1 MSKGPV
7 HMGPFRDLPI
17 QRKLTVALMCT
28 SAVVL
33 ALVCA
38 ALVTEAVVVFR
49 RDLVRNLSTQAAI
62 TAESCTAS
70 LAFSDEKGARD
81 TLAVLDS
88 DPHIVA
94 ACLYDSAG
102 RPVADYVRAGQGR
115 VRLPSPPPTVPH
127 QFKGGYLE
135 CVRPVLV
142 GGNTIGTV
150 LLRSDL
156 KAGQERFGR
165 FAWIVVAILVIALA
179 VAYRLSFFFQRIIAQ
194 PILRLA
200 EAANEVALK
209 KDYSTRVPS
218 ESRDEVG
225 TLVTSFNEMLSQ
237 VERRDASL
245 SAEIADRKRAEETLT
260 GALGQLSEAR
270 DQALQASRVKSEFL
284 ANMSHEIRTPMN
296 GIIGMTGMLLETHQ
310 TPEQRD
316 ITETIQSSADALLT
330 VINDILDF
338 SKIEAGKLTIDVVA
352 FDLRR
357 LMEDVA
363 EMLAPRAWEK
373 DIELTCVVSGH
384 LPEFL
389 EGDPGRLRQVLTNL
403 VGNAIKFTHAGEVSM
418 EARLLDQTPS
428 TAHFRITVTDTGVGI
443 PSDRHAAIFDSFTQ
457 ADGSTTRRYGGTGL
471 GLAISRQLVE
481 LLGGRIGLESEPG
494 RGSTFWVEL
503 NLPRHTAG
511 DEPSAAPAV
520 LSDLPILVVDDN
532 ATNRR
537 ILLAQLL
544 TWGCRASQAPGGAE
558 ALAMLRGRPGAYA
571 LVLLDMQ
578 MPDIDGAGVAT
589 AMAADP
595 RLASIP
601 IVLMSSMGPRNPAT
615 DTAGPSFAACL
626 TKPVRQSHLRDT
638 LAGVMGMR
646 ADDRASD
653 GPPAPDPTEPAP
665 LGLRVLV
672 VEDNIVN
679 QRVAARQLERLG
691 CRVEAVSSGPEA
703 LAALGR
709 APFDVVLMDVQMPG
723 MNGFETTAEIR
734 RTEQETGRYVP
745 VIAMTAHAMDG
756 YREKCLRA
764 GMDDYVSKPVRVQ
777 ELREKLERWAPRPQP
792 PG

>member
-1 MSKGPV
+1 MR
-7 HMGPFRDLPI
+7 PFRELPI
-17 QRKLTVALMCT
+17 QQKLTVALMCT

-49 RDLVRNLSTQAAI
+49 RDLVRDLSTQAAI

-70 LAFSDEKGARD
+70 LAFRDEAGARD
-81 TLAVLDS
+81 TLAVLSLDR
-88 DPHIVA
+88 HIVA
-94 ACLYDSAG
+94 ACVYDAAE
-102 RPVADYVRAGQGR
+102 RRVADYVRAGYGR
-115 VRLPSPPPTVPH
+115 VRFPSPPPVAPY
-127 QFKGGYLE
+127 QFGDGYLE

-150 LLRSDL
+150 YLRSDL
-156 KAGQERFGR
+156 RAGRERFER
-165 FAWIVVAILVIALA
+165 YAWIVAIILVFALA
-179 VAYRLSFFFQRIIAQ
+179 VAYRLSRFFRKIITQ

-209 KDYSTRVPS
+209 RDYSTRVQTD
-218 ESRDEVG
+218 SRDEVG

-237 VERRDASL
+237 VEQRDASL
-245 SAEIADRKRAEETLT
+245 SAEIAERKRAEETLT

-296 GIIGMTGMLLETHQ
+296 GIIGMTGMLLETDQ

-316 ITETIQSSADALLT
+316 ITDTIQRSADALLT

-338 SKIEAGKLTIDVVA
+338 SKIEAGKLAIDVTA

-363 EMLAPRAWEK
+363 EMLAPKAWEK
-373 DIELTCVVSGH
+373 GIELTCVVAAD
-384 LPEFL
+384 LPGSL
-389 EGDPGRLRQVLTNL
+389 ECDPGRLRQVLTNL
-403 VGNAIKFTHAGEVSM
+403 VGNAIKFTHVGEVSM
-418 EARLLDQTPS
+418 EAHLLDQAKS
-428 TAHFRITVTDTGVGI
+428 SAHFRITVTDTGVGI
-443 PSDRHAAIFDSFTQ
+443 PADRHAAIFDSFTQ

-471 GLAISRQLVE
+471 GLAISRRLVE

-494 RGSTFWVEL
+494 KGSTFWVEL
-503 NLPRHTAG
+503 DLPHRADG
-511 DEPSAAPAV
+511 DEPGDVPSV
-520 LSDLPILVVDDN
+520 LADLPVLVVDDN

-537 ILLAQLL
+537 ILIAQLL
-544 TWGCRASQAPGGAE
+544 SWGCRPSQVPGGAE
-558 ALAMLRGRPGAYA
+558 ALTVLRNRPDAFA

-578 MPDIDGAGVAT
+578 MPATDGADVAT

-601 IVLMSSMGPRNPAT
+601 VVLMSSMGPR
-615 DTAGPSFAACL
+615 DHSSVDAGPTFAACL
-626 TKPVRQSHLRDT
+626 TKPVRQSHLRET
-638 LAGVMGMR
+638 LVGVMSGR
-646 ADDRASD
+646 AGSH
-653 GPPAPDPTEPAP
+653 GNEPQPSPEPKEAAP
-665 LGLRVLV
+665 LGLRVLL
-672 VEDNIVN
+672 VEDNLVN
-679 QRVAARQLERLG
+679 QRVATRQLERLG
-691 CRVEAVSSGPEA
+691 CRAEAASSGPEA
-703 LAALGR
+703 LAALAR
-709 APFDVVLMDVQMPG
+709 TAFDVVLMDVQMPG

-734 RTEQETGRYVP
+734 RAEQETGRYVP
-745 VIAMTAHAMDG
+745 VIAMTAHAIDG

-777 ELREKLERWAPRPQP
+777 ELREKLEGWAPPQQP